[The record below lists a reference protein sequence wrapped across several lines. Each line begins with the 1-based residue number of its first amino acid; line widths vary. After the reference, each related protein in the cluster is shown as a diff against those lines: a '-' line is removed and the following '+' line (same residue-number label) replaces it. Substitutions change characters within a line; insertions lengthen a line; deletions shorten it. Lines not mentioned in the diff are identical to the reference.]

1 LASRNDRLHV
11 DAAEASDE
19 ALLRRV
25 GEGDRAALR
34 ELYERHAPWLS
45 LRLLR
50 RCGDRELAAEV
61 LQDTFVA
68 VWRSARAYRGRGEV
82 AAWLW
87 GIGVRRLVDR
97 LRRVRRASPA
107 PNEADLEPSA
117 EDRVLAGIE
126 FGDLAGALRRLS
138 PELRAVLQATV
149 LDGLT
154 AREAAG
160 LLGIPV
166 GTVKTRLMR
175 AKAELRRALA

>member
-1 LASRNDRLHV
+1 MDLGEL
-11 DAAEASDE
+11 SDE

-25 GEGDRAALR
+25 GEGERPALR
-34 ELYERHAPWLS
+34 ELYDRHAAWLS

-50 RCGDRELAAEV
+50 RCGDRELTEEV
-61 LQDTFVA
+61 LQDTFVV
-68 VWRSARAYRGRGEV
+68 VWRTARAYHGGGEV

-87 GIGVRRLVDR
+87 GIGVRRLLDR
-97 LRRVRRASPA
+97 LRRVRRAFRA
-107 PNEADLEPSA
+107 PVESGLEPSA
-117 EDRVLAGIE
+117 EDQVLAGIE
-126 FGDLAGALRRLS
+126 FGDLAGALHRLS

-175 AKAELRRALA
+175 ARAELRRVLQ